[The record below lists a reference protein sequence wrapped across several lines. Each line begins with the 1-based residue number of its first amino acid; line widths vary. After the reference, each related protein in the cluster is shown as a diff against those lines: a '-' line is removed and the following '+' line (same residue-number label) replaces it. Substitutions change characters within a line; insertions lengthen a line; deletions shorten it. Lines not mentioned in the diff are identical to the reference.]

1 MRFLLELHPLISFT
15 IVTGFSVL
23 VGLLGLACV
32 RKRYPLE
39 HLKGH
44 HEVGGIIF
52 NAFGVIYAVLVAFV
66 VFAAWS
72 SYDGTNKNLELEVNK
87 LASLFMDA
95 GAFKEPMKRHV
106 QETVASYAQS
116 AVDLEWPTLA
126 KGARSAD
133 EICEKLDAIWRAY
146 VDVEMDQVRNPQMYQ
161 EALQQLN
168 AMAEFRRL
176 RVFASR
182 EHTPM
187 VIWIVLIAG
196 GLISVAYILFFGM
209 ERQRAQKFMISVY
222 TTMNSMVLYLIF
234 VLDHPFVGYNAI
246 SNDPFKAVLRG
257 FLRRLGQ

>member
-1 MRFLLELHPLISFT
+1 MQFLLEFHPLLSFL
-15 IVTGFSVL
+15 IVAGFSIL
-23 VGLLGLACV
+23 VGLLGLAFV
-32 RKRYPLE
+32 RKRFPVE
-39 HLKGH
+39 QLKGH

-52 NAFGVIYAVLVAFV
+52 NAFGVIYAVLIAFV

-72 SYDGTNKNLELEVNK
+72 SYDGTSKNLELEVNK

-95 GAFKEPMKRHV
+95 GAFKEPTKRHV

-116 AVDLEWPTLA
+116 VVDLEWPLLA
-126 KGARSAD
+126 KRAHSAD
-133 EICEKLDAIWRAY
+133 EVREKLDAIWHAY

-176 RVFASR
+176 RIFASR
-182 EHTPM
+182 ENTPAI
-187 VIWIVLIAG
+187 IWIVLIAG

-209 ERQRAQKFMISVY
+209 ERKRAQKFMISVY
-222 TTMNSMVLYLIF
+222 TIMNSMVLYLIF

-246 SNDPFKAVLRG
+246 SNEPFKAVLRG
-257 FLRRLGQ
+257 FLRHLGQ